1 MRHATRMV
9 TNFSNG
15 TYPLN
20 CEHIC
25 SSFSLSLSLS
35 VCVCVCARCPPKRE
49 GCEAHGLELV
59 MLVTPTT
66 PKERMGT
73 IANASQGFVYLVSL
87 AGVTGTR
94 ATVADNVQELLSDLQ
109 VRRNAPQKEKDWR
122 APPIQRF
129 LTRASLYLS
138 IHVYLCWRCRA
149 RRTSLLLLALG

>member
-1 MRHATRMV
+1 
-9 TNFSNG
+9 
-15 TYPLN
+15 
-20 CEHIC
+20 
-25 SSFSLSLSLS
+25 
-35 VCVCVCARCPPKRE
+35 
-49 GCEAHGLELV
+49 

-73 IANASQGFVYLVSL
+73 IANANQGFVYLVSL

-109 VRRNAPQKEKDWR
+109 VRRNAPQKKKDWR

-129 LTRASLYLS
+129 LTRTSLYLS
-138 IHVYLCWRCRA
+138 IHIYLCWRCRA